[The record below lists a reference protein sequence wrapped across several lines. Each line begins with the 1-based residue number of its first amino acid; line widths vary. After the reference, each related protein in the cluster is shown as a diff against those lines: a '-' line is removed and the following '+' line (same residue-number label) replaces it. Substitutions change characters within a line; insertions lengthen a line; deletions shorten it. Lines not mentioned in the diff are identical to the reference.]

1 MKFSCTQENLNRA
14 LNRVS
19 KTTKKDANLPVLG
32 NILFEVKEN
41 KLKLSATDLEI
52 GVEGFVFG
60 KAEKEGTITIPS
72 DLITSYISSLPNS
85 NVVLELSKKTLNV
98 KCGSFKGS
106 IRGIDASEFPIIPKV
121 KREISLKINSTDLVH
136 AFSQVILASAVDESR
151 PEICGVFFNLEK
163 NNLTLAATD
172 SYRLAEK
179 KIKLGKR
186 VKIESRSVIIPTK
199 TIQELIRVAQDTVSD
214 VEISLSDSQVVFSFD
229 GFILSSRLVEGKY
242 PDYGAIIPSSS
253 KTEVLLKKED
263 FLNIIK
269 VVSLFS
275 KGSAS
280 DILFN
285 IDAKKKKM
293 LISAQTAQVG
303 ENESR
308 IKLDKI
314 KGKNNKI
321 SFNYRYVLD
330 GLSVIDNDEIL
341 FGITSEAAPGI
352 FRGTEDD
359 SYVYII
365 MPIQK

>member
-1 MKFSCTQENLNRA
+1 
-14 LNRVS
+14 
-19 KTTKKDANLPVLG
+19 
-32 NILFEVKEN
+32 
-41 KLKLSATDLEI
+41 
-52 GVEGFVFG
+52 
-60 KAEKEGTITIPS
+60 
-72 DLITSYISSLPNS
+72 
-85 NVVLELSKKTLNV
+85 
-98 KCGSFKGS
+98 
-106 IRGIDASEFPIIPKV
+106 
-121 KREISLKINSTDLVH
+121 
-136 AFSQVILASAVDESR
+136 
-151 PEICGVFFNLEK
+151 
-163 NNLTLAATD
+163 
-172 SYRLAEK
+172 
-179 KIKLGKR
+179 
-186 VKIESRSVIIPTK
+186 
-199 TIQELIRVAQDTVSD
+199 
-214 VEISLSDSQVVFSFD
+214 VFSFD